1 MSFAICRIFEI
12 SGGKYLFLIDLLAII
27 QEGRRYTVSWW
38 TVRMNTSCIRE
49 VVWRQWQERDQSTPY
64 LNQS

>member
-49 VVWRQWQERDQSTPY
+49 VV
-64 LNQS
+64 